1 MNPSPHPLRELALE
15 LFERREFSAAI
26 DALRLE
32 RRLRPPDPELVM
44 LELVCRSALGQSRA
58 GELLEDLGA
67 GPGGPPELAVLRPW
81 LPQGPESCASRSALE
96 GRANRFIPRLSPKG
110 TTP

>member
-1 MNPSPHPLRELALE
+1 MNPSPHPLKELALE

-44 LELVCRSALGQSRA
+44 LELVCRSALGQARA

-81 LPQGPESCASRSALE
+81 LPEGSESCDAKSALE
-96 GRANRFIPRLSPKG
+96 GSANRFIPRLSPKG